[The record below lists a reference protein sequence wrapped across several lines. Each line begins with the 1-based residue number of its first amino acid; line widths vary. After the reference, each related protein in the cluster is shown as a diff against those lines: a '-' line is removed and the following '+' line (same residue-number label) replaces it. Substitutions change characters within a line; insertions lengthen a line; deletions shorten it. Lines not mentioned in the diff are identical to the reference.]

1 MTAFA
6 LGIGLS
12 FLAAFGWGIGFITY
26 KLGVKSTDPLTA
38 TFLRGLVAIP
48 LIITISVLLY
58 GIESLTVF
66 FKGEASLWLILS
78 AITITLGDFFSLF
91 SMKKLDAS
99 ISQPISATYP
109 LFTNIILL
117 IGGIEKVTTQII
129 IGTLLN
135 VIGAGII
142 SFQTNRKD
150 ENGLEKSQE
159 EKRNNLQGMI
169 FAILAALAWGFTI
182 IFTKIL
188 LSFDGI
194 NVIPMLGIRNGIM
207 ILIAGIGISI
217 SYLRNKL
224 NKIDKKLTSKKD
236 LLFLILGGIVT
247 WGAGGIS
254 FFTAVTLIGAARST
268 PISSISPFFV
278 LLLGSVFLKEKISK
292 LQLLG
297 VVSIVCG
304 SILLSI

>member
-182 IFTKIL
+182 VFTKIL

-236 LLFLILGGIVT
+236 LSFLILGGIVT

>member
-129 IGTLLN
+129 TGTLLN

-182 IFTKIL
+182 VFTKIL

>member
-182 IFTKIL
+182 VFTKIL

-236 LLFLILGGIVT
+236 LSFLILGE
-247 WGAGGIS
+247 
-254 FFTAVTLIGAARST
+254 L
-268 PISSISPFFV
+268 
-278 LLLGSVFLKEKISK
+278 
-292 LQLLG
+292 
-297 VVSIVCG
+297 
-304 SILLSI
+304 

>member
-182 IFTKIL
+182 VFTKIL

>member
-12 FLAAFGWGIGFITY
+12 FVAAFGWGTGFITY
-26 KLGVKSTDPLTA
+26 KIGVKSTDPLTA
-38 TFLRGLVAIP
+38 TFLRGIVAIP
-48 LIITISVLLY
+48 LIILVSILIY
-58 GIESLTVF
+58 GVESLTIF
-66 FKGEASLWLILS
+66 FKGEARLWLALS

-99 ISQPISATYP
+99 ISQPISAIYP
-109 LFTNIILL
+109 LFTNLILL
-117 IGGIEKVTTQII
+117 IGGIEKVTLQII
-129 IGTLLN
+129 LGTLLN

-150 ENGLEKSQE
+150 KNGIEKSLE
-159 EKRNNLQGMI
+159 EKRSNLQGMI

-182 IFTKIL
+182 VFTKIL

-207 ILIAGIGISI
+207 IIIAGIGIII
-217 SYLRNKL
+217 SLLKRKIQ
-224 NKIDKKLTSKKD
+224 KIDKKITNKKD
-236 LLFLILGGIVT
+236 LLFLTIGGIVT

-278 LLLGSVFLKEKISK
+278 LLLGSIFLKERISK
-292 LQLLG
+292 LQLIG
-297 VVSIVCG
+297 VISIVCG